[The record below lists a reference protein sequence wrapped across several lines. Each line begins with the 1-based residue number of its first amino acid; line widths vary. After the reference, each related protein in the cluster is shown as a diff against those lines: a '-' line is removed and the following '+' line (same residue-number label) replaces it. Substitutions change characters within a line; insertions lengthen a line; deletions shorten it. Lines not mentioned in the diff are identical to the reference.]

1 MVHGKNRIPYRI
13 DRRLTGLAGPDYD
26 ATVSFGLPIEPEDSQ
41 YGEYRLTPSCPQYE
55 EALPLGFY
63 NAQPQERVAALYQT
77 TSNLR
82 DNLMTGLPDWPIYS
96 PGSLNAWL
104 VFLGPSP
111 GNSPGGLWNYD
122 PLPSFGRAHGG
133 VAEYRDRRGFWNGI
147 REYARAI
154 FPELSPANAY
164 AATMVRNLDPKQ
176 SATAPT
182 GGHMYPAAVQVT
194 EILGR
199 LVRPRLVI
207 ALGGAR
213 KHTDKAFQNV
223 ASINHM
229 DSGTLY
235 TAKKGNECRWF
246 SLKGSW
252 HTGEPFLY
260 VSPTGIHPSL
270 AHVSRQ
276 DSLRFLDQQSKVAR
290 SL

>member
-1 MVHGKNRIPYRI
+1 M
-13 DRRLTGLAGPDYD
+13 
-26 ATVSFGLPIEPEDSQ
+26 
-41 YGEYRLTPSCPQYE
+41 TPLSPQYE

-63 NAQPQERVAALYQT
+63 SAQPQERVTALYQAP
-77 TSNLR
+77 SNLR
-82 DNLMTGLPDWPIYS
+82 DDLMAGLPDWPIYS

-111 GNSPGGLWNYD
+111 GDSPGGPWNYD
-122 PLPSFGRAHGG
+122 WLPSLGRAHGG
-133 VAEYRDRRGFWNGI
+133 VAEYRDSRGFWKGI
-147 REYARAI
+147 REYACAI
-154 FPELSPANAY
+154 FPELSPDDAY
-164 AATMVRNLDPKQ
+164 AATMVRNLDSKQ

-182 GGHMYPAAVQVT
+182 GGHMYPAAIEVT
-194 EILGR
+194 KILGK

-213 KHTDKAFQNV
+213 KHTDKAFQKNW
-223 ASINHM
+223 ASISHM

-246 SLKGSW
+246 SLRGSW

-260 VSPTGIHPSL
+260 VSPIGIHPSL
-270 AHVSRQ
+270 AHVSKQ
-276 DSLRFLDQQSKVAR
+276 DSARFLDQQSKVAR